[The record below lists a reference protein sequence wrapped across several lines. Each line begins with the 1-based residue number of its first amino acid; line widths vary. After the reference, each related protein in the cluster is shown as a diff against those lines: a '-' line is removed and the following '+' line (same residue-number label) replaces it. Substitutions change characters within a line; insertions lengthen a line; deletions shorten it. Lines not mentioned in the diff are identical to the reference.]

1 MCLVWEDD
9 VEGIS
14 WWADYS
20 DELSDY
26 AFTDIISYNNEN
38 ISGNVVLNINNGT
51 VADVKRSDVGSF
63 AGSARMVSFRLR
75 RHLESVAGSQIGFF
89 PAVCNC
95 TDGKLIGYSLVAPKR
110 HISCVD
116 LARTEVIDWII
127 PGEVISIY
135 RRIYLRDRSIEPM
148 GICRDL
154 NVPRFT
160 IIGREL
166 AESMINSGFSGLC
179 FAEIESARNAFD

>member
-20 DELSDY
+20 DECSDY
-26 AFTDIISYNNEN
+26 SFTDIISYNNGN
-38 ISGNVVLNINNGT
+38 IYGNVVLNIYNGT
-51 VADVKRSDVGSF
+51 IEDVKKTDVGSF

-75 RHLESVAGSQIGFF
+75 KHLESIAGDQIGFF

-95 TDGKLIGYSLVAPKR
+95 VDGKLMGYSLVAPKR

-116 LARTEVIDWII
+116 LDKTEVIDWLI
-127 PGEVISIY
+127 PGEVISRY
-135 RRIYLRDRSIEPM
+135 RSIYLKDLAIEPM

-160 IIGREL
+160 IIGRCL
-166 AESMINSGFSGLC
+166 ADNMINSGFNGLR
-179 FAEIESARNAFD
+179 FVEIESARNIFD

>member
-9 VEGIS
+9 VEGVS

-20 DELSDY
+20 DKLSNY
-26 AFTDIISYNNEN
+26 QFTDIISYNNGN
-38 ISGNVVLNINNGT
+38 ISGSVVLNINNGT
-51 VADVKRSDVGSF
+51 VEDVKRSDVGIF

-75 RHLESVAGSQIGFF
+75 KYLESIAGDQIGFF

-110 HISCVD
+110 HIPCVD
-116 LARTEVIDWII
+116 LDRTEVIEWVI
-127 PGEVISIY
+127 PGEVISRY
-135 RRIYLRDRSIEPM
+135 RSIYLKDNAIESM

-160 IIGREL
+160 IVGRAL
-166 AESMINSGFSGLC
+166 ADIMINSGFSGLR
-179 FAEIESARNAFD
+179 FVKIESARNAFD

>member
-1 MCLVWEDD
+1 MCWVWEDD

-26 AFTDIISYNNEN
+26 SFTDIISYTNGA

-51 VADVKRSDVGSF
+51 VEDVKKMDVGSF
-63 AGSARMVSFRLR
+63 AGSARLVSSRLR
-75 RHLESVAGSQIGFF
+75 KHLESIAGGQIGFF

-110 HISCVD
+110 HISCID
-116 LARTEVIDWII
+116 LDRTEVIEWIV
-127 PGEVISIY
+127 PGEVISRY
-135 RRIYLRDRSIEPM
+135 RSIYLKDRAIEPM

-160 IIGREL
+160 IVGRDL
-166 AESMINSGFSGLC
+166 ANGMINSGFSGLR
-179 FAEIESARNAFD
+179 FAEIEFARNAFD